1 MPSER
6 DFPAVLHDTC
16 RPYALQMRRNEL
28 KHGFYCQNPACFG
41 RIYLSIL
48 RTKESSTSF
57 KQHPPAEFHGQ
68 KILDMINLTNGCTVC
83 CHSAIDIILLSNA
96 RGLGCDSRPRKLFLF
111 SSLFCFCFSF
121 LKTYFHILGDLN
133 YKLIMSFSFLK

>member
-68 KILDMINLTNGCTVC
+68 KMLNMINLTNGCTVC
-83 CHSAIDIILLSNA
+83 CHGAIILLSNA